1 MEPWL
6 LLWLFWTPAWLF
18 WEKKVG
24 NTDPNA
30 PTNLDEEDGETPYEL
45 AEENE
50 HFEVMELLRPYLK

>member
-1 MEPWL
+1 MLTKPIY
-6 LLWLFWTPAWLF
+6 FNVY
-18 WEKKVG
+18 K
-24 NTDPNA
+24 NDSDNPNA